1 MNSNRERETSLSE
14 RTLSGLGC
22 PTFIK
27 ALLTLPVLVIL
38 ARLLTPVDFGLLALA
53 WIFILLGAIAGQS
66 VVGPAIVQ
74 RYALTDRHSQ
84 VGFTLSVA
92 SGIAVMPIIWLLAQ
106 LVGEFFNEVHGVR
119 SHNAQT
125 HQCGYCGRT
134 FTCALCDL
142 TPYVYVYC
150 LTVTHLARAAVLPS
164 ARNTCILTVSASS
177 ATADS

>member
-92 SGIAVMPIIWLLAQ
+92 SGIAVMPIIWLLAP
-106 LVGEFFNEVHGVR
+106 LVGEFFNEVHG
-119 SHNAQT
+119 
-125 HQCGYCGRT
+125 
-134 FTCALCDL
+134 
-142 TPYVYVYC
+142 
-150 LTVTHLARAAVLPS
+150 S
-164 ARNTCILTVSASS
+164 ARGQVAQCTNTSVWLLWPHLHVCIVRPDPVCLLFNRDTPCPCCSFAVCA
-177 ATADS
+177 

>member
-53 WIFILLGAIAGQS
+53 WIFILLGARVGQS

-84 VGFTLSVA
+84 VGFTLSM
-92 SGIAVMPIIWLLAQ
+92 AVGNAIMPIIWLLAP
-106 LVGEFFNEVHGVR
+106 LVGEFFNEP
-119 SHNAQT
+119 S
-125 HQCGYCGRT
+125 
-134 FTCALCDL
+134 
-142 TPYVYVYC
+142 
-150 LTVTHLARAAVLPS
+150 S
-164 ARNTCILTVSASS
+164 ARVLQVLSVIVVINGIGVIPVHLL
-177 ATADS
+177 